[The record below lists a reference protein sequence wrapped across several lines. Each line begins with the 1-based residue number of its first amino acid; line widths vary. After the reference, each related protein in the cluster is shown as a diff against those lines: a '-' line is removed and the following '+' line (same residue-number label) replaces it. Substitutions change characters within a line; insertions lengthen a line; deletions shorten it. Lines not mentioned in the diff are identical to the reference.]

1 MTQKIGIIGLGYVG
15 TAVYE
20 AFKGSTDCKIYDI
33 KKPNVSVSQLTDL
46 VEENRFL
53 FICLPTPM
61 NKTGECNISIINDT
75 LQKLNEFKTNFKIPI
90 IIKSTLPPQST
101 KKFNKN
107 YLNLNL
113 VFNPEFLTEA
123 NFIDDFKNQDRI
135 IIGTTDTSLFKDV
148 ENLYRGIFP
157 NTKTIMCDSTT
168 AEMVKYVSNT
178 FLATKVSYAN
188 EINGICNF
196 LNISYDEV
204 IEIAVLDNRLGD
216 SHWRVPGPDGRLGF
230 GGSCFPKD
238 INALIYFCKE
248 NNISINTINSA
259 WDTNLE
265 IRPEKDWEELRGRAI
280 ADNEE

>member
-113 VFNPEFLTEA
+113 VFYPEFLTEA

-157 NTKTIMCDSTT
+157 NT
-168 AEMVKYVSNT
+168 
-178 FLATKVSYAN
+178 
-188 EINGICNF
+188 
-196 LNISYDEV
+196 
-204 IEIAVLDNRLGD
+204 
-216 SHWRVPGPDGRLGF
+216 
-230 GGSCFPKD
+230 
-238 INALIYFCKE
+238 
-248 NNISINTINSA
+248 
-259 WDTNLE
+259 
-265 IRPEKDWEELRGRAI
+265 
-280 ADNEE
+280 